1 VRLLDTNVISDIARG
16 IPAVRARLLAE
27 SPRHLATSATT
38 LMELEFGLAL
48 DPARARR
55 IRPAVEALLDSIAV
69 DLTPADARA
78 AATVRAALKR
88 RGRPVGPYDILIAGV
103 ALARGLSS

>member
-1 VRLLDTNVISDIARG
+1 
-16 IPAVRARLLAE
+16 
-27 SPRHLATSATT
+27 
-38 LMELEFGLAL
+38 MELEFGLAL

-78 AATVRAALKR
+78 AATVRAALER

-103 ALARGLSS
+103 ALARGLVLVTANTREFARIDGLTVETWR